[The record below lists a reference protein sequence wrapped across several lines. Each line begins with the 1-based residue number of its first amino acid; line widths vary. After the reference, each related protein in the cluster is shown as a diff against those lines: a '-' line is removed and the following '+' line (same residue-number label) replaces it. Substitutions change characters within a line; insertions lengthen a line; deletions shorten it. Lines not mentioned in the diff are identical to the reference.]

1 MLGGRQ
7 LEHEEPLSYGRASVD
22 MVIQVLESLVQQLR
36 DGRRVFVH
44 CISGESRSP
53 VRSRPKE

>member
-22 MVIQVLESLVQQLR
+22 TAVEVLESLVQQLR
-36 DGRRVFVH
+36 SGRRVFVH

-53 VRSRPKE
+53 VLSRPKE